1 MTTVKQLKE
10 LLNKFPDDSIIRI
23 KGEEG
28 YVPFDINNEKQW
40 EFIDYSTKELSKSN
54 PLFKKKVLFLGEE

>member
-1 MTTVKQLKE
+1 MTTIKQLKE

>member
-1 MTTVKQLKE
+1 MTTIKQLKE

-40 EFIDYSTKELSKSN
+40 EFIDYSTKELSKSS